1 MAKTIVGLDIGST
14 MLRAVE
20 LADAG
25 KPHPQLRRYHEVPVP
40 DGAVSR
46 GEVLE
51 PNTVA
56 MALKQLWSEGGF
68 GSKQVVLGM
77 GNQRV
82 LARDLTVPKAPMA
95 RIRESLPFQ
104 VQDLLPLPVAEA
116 LLDFYPV
123 SEGMSEHGPVVHG
136 LLIAAVEEAVLG
148 NIKAVQ
154 LAGLTPIEVDLIPFA
169 LDRALL
175 ARQDS
180 AGTVAIVDIGA
191 HTTSVVIAADGVPQF
206 VRIIPTG
213 SGDLTQTLATRLE
226 IPYPDAERVKRSLGL
241 ASAVHTP
248 EEERAAAIIYEQIN
262 DLLGSLRNT
271 IGYYTNTRPAEVLSR
286 IVLTGGGAQLLGLA
300 DALGEFAR
308 LPVVAADPYPSVAI
322 AHSLHSEDLRRRQS
336 SLAVAL
342 GLALG
347 SVAA

>member
-20 LADAG
+20 VADAG
-25 KPHPQLRRYHEVPVP
+25 KSRPQLRRYHEVPVP

-46 GEVLE
+46 GEVIE

-56 MALKQLWSEGGF
+56 TALKRLWSEGGF
-68 GSKQVVLGM
+68 GSKHVVLGM

-82 LARDLTVPKAPMA
+82 LARDLTVPKAPIA

-104 VQDLLPLPVAEA
+104 VQDMLPLPVAEA

-154 LAGLTPIEVDLIPFA
+154 LAGLTPVEVDLIPFA

-175 ARQDS
+175 ARQGES
-180 AGTVAIVDIGA
+180 GTVSIVDVGA
-191 HTTSVVIAADGVPQF
+191 HTTSVVIAANGVPQF

-226 IPYPDAERVKRSLGL
+226 IPFQEAERAKRALGL
-241 ASAVHTP
+241 ASAVHST
-248 EEERAAAIIYEQIN
+248 EEERAVGIIYEVVN

-271 IGYYTNTRPAEVLSR
+271 IGYYVNTRPSETVSH
-286 IVLTGGGAQLLGLA
+286 IVLTGGGAGLPGFS
-300 DALGEFAR
+300 DALGQVTR
-308 LPVVAADPYPSVAI
+308 LPVVAADPYPSVTLAR
-322 AHSLHSEDLRRRQS
+322 SLRADDLRERRA

>member
-20 LADAG
+20 VADAG
-25 KPHPQLRRYHEVPVP
+25 KQRPQLRKYHEVPVP

-56 MALKQLWSEGGF
+56 TALKRLWSEGGF
-68 GSKQVVLGM
+68 GSKHVVLGM

-104 VQDLLPLPVAEA
+104 VQDMLPLPVAEA

-154 LAGLTPIEVDLIPFA
+154 LAGLTAVEVDLIPFA

-175 ARQDS
+175 SRQGS
-180 AGTVAIVDIGA
+180 EGTVAIVDIGA
-191 HTTSVVIAADGVPQF
+191 HTTSVVIAANGVPQF

-226 IPYPDAERVKRSLGL
+226 IPYQEAERVKLSLGL
-241 ASAVHTP
+241 ASAVQTP
-248 EEERAAAIIYEQIN
+248 GEERAVGIIYEQIN

-271 IGYYTNTRPAEVLSR
+271 IGYYVNTRPGEALSH
-286 IVLTGGGAQLLGLA
+286 IVLTGGGAGLIGLA
-300 DALGEFAR
+300 DALGEFTR
-308 LPVVAADPYPSVAI
+308 LPVIAADPYPSVTLAR
-322 AHSLHSEDLRRRQS
+322 SLHADDLRQRRS
-336 SLAVAL
+336 SLSVAL